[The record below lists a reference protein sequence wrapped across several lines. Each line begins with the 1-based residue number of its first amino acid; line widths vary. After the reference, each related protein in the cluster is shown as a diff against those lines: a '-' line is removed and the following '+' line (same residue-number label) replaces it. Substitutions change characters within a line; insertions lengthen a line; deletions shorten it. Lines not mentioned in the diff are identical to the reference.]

1 MSFTRYAPVAVPV
14 IVALICLIIMLSN
27 HDSHQIY
34 QKPNGLDYQNDDL
47 VNEVY
52 DFLRASRYD
61 DSINYEDE
69 DFDSKRDVLSDNTPT
84 KYTSNDRPRNI
95 SFADPSVDRAHSEKL
110 FVLPSD
116 FNRMMSRAFDGDDEH
131 KNIPEFLNPAPP
143 TPSVGQTY
151 SPMLSAES
159 RDPGSDSEVS
169 NMMSQAFD
177 DDSQNIAFSVEPSV
191 NIAPPMPSIST
202 EDEANLYLY
211 PAHSMLSAESSDSES
226 DLVDQIH
233 SIYSQTHRILSDITE
248 DSDENDDVNDNVDPN
263 YSIYNPNIHR
273 GPEDSDSTEDID
285 EKDDVKDTDHE
296 STGWACKTCT
306 YINSPLLNSCEMC
319 YTPKNHIQNDSP
331 FMAAADPIVDEIVD
345 QIFDDPNPDINV
357 DQIHDNHDRHHHSTE
372 DNEEKH
378 VSDQESDEKVCAIC
392 FDDLSPESRKTV
404 TGECNHNH
412 IFHTDCMD
420 TWIKR
425 KNICPL
431 CRAEWKPKVFV
442 SDNLEAVLIK
452 WFNKLNFAPK
462 RASNM
467 ARGFIEGLKA
477 NTDLDDKDNF
487 VEDLNG
493 SPDDSELVEMLSKL
507 IIDTG
512 NFDQSVIKNYVFNLL
527 NSCLDDM
534 YPQWQFQDNNGN
546 WRDFYGVA
554 GERAELA
561 YSQRDVKAQPATVD
575 VACRNCAWRGY
586 SFDFENMIETSLANR
601 DNWFRIRRTH

>member
-84 KYTSNDRPRNI
+84 KYNSDDNPRNI
-95 SFADPSVDRAHSEKL
+95 GFADPNGFKSV
-110 FVLPSD
+110 
-116 FNRMMSRAFDGDDEH
+116 
-131 KNIPEFLNPAPP
+131 I
-143 TPSVGQTY
+143 
-151 SPMLSAES
+151 
-159 RDPGSDSEVS
+159 
-169 NMMSQAFD
+169 QAFD
-177 DDSQNIAFSVEPSV
+177 EPSPIHIVPSPPSVTTEYKHNPMPYTDSEDSAFDDGSQNIAFVEPSV

>member
-84 KYTSNDRPRNI
+84 KYNSDDNPRNI
-95 SFADPSVDRAHSEKL
+95 GFADPNGFKSV
-110 FVLPSD
+110 
-116 FNRMMSRAFDGDDEH
+116 
-131 KNIPEFLNPAPP
+131 I
-143 TPSVGQTY
+143 
-151 SPMLSAES
+151 
-159 RDPGSDSEVS
+159 
-169 NMMSQAFD
+169 QAFD
-177 DDSQNIAFSVEPSV
+177 EPSPIHIVPSPPSVTTEYKHNPMPYTDSEDSAFDDGSQNIAFVEPSV

-319 YTPKNHIQNDSP
+319 YTPKNHTQ
-331 FMAAADPIVDEIVD
+331 
-345 QIFDDPNPDINV
+345 NV
-357 DQIHDNHDRHHHSTE
+357 DHILPNHDHHHHTAE
-372 DNEEKH
+372 DSEEKD
-378 VSDQESDEKVCAIC
+378 VSDDESDDESVENLCAIC

-452 WFNKLNFAPK
+452 KFIKLNYSPK
-462 RASNM
+462 QAMELAGSFTER
-467 ARGFIEGLKA
+467 LKA
-477 NTDLDDKDNF
+477 RQDLDDKDNF
-487 VEDLNG
+487 VEDLSE
-493 SPDDSELVEMLSKL
+493 SPDDSEIVEMLSEL
-507 IIDTG
+507 IKNTTHI
-512 NFDQSVIKNYVFNLL
+512 DQSAIKIYTFNIL

-534 YPQWQFQDNNGN
+534 YPKWQYFNNGD
-546 WRDFYGVA
+546 WHDFYDLA
-554 GERAELA
+554 GERAESA
-561 YSQRDVKAQPATVD
+561 YSQR
-575 VACRNCAWRGY
+575 
-586 SFDFENMIETSLANR
+586 
-601 DNWFRIRRTH
+601 H

>member
-84 KYTSNDRPRNI
+84 KYNSDDNPRNI
-95 SFADPSVDRAHSEKL
+95 GFADPNGFKSVIQ
-110 FVLPSD
+110 
-116 FNRMMSRAFDGDDEH
+116 AFDEPSPIHIVPSPPSVTTEYKHNPMPYTDSEDSASDEPSPNH
-131 KNIPEFLNPAPP
+131 VAHLPPPYHVAHLPPPYHVAHLPPPYHVAHLTQSTDSEDSDSDEPSTNSVPPMPYLYPAPP
-143 TPSVGQTY
+143 
-151 SPMLSAES
+151 
-159 RDPGSDSEVS
+159 
-169 NMMSQAFD
+169 MS
-177 DDSQNIAFSVEPSV
+177 SV
-191 NIAPPMPSIST
+191 NT
-202 EDEANLYLY
+202 EDEANLPFY
-211 PAHSMLSAESSDSES
+211 PDPSMPFAESSDS
-226 DLVDQIH
+226 
-233 SIYSQTHRILSDITE
+233 
-248 DSDENDDVNDNVDPN
+248 
-263 YSIYNPNIHR
+263 
-273 GPEDSDSTEDID
+273 
-285 EKDDVKDTDHE
+285 DHE

>member
-1 MSFTRYAPVAVPV
+1 MSFTRYAPIAVPV

-69 DFDSKRDVLSDNTPT
+69 DLDSKRDVLSDNTPT

-169 NMMSQAFD
+169 NMMSQASD
-177 DDSQNIAFSVEPSV
+177 EPSPNHV
-191 NIAPPMPSIST
+191 AHLPPPYHVAHLPPPYHVAHLTQSTDSEDSDSDEPSTNSAPPTPYLYPAPPMSSVNT
-202 EDEANLYLY
+202 EDEANLPFY
-211 PAHSMLSAESSDSES
+211 PDPSMPFAESSDS
-226 DLVDQIH
+226 
-233 SIYSQTHRILSDITE
+233 
-248 DSDENDDVNDNVDPN
+248 
-263 YSIYNPNIHR
+263 
-273 GPEDSDSTEDID
+273 
-285 EKDDVKDTDHE
+285 DHE

-493 SPDDSELVEMLSKL
+493 SPDDSEL
-507 IIDTG
+507 
-512 NFDQSVIKNYVFNLL
+512 
-527 NSCLDDM
+527 
-534 YPQWQFQDNNGN
+534 
-546 WRDFYGVA
+546 
-554 GERAELA
+554 
-561 YSQRDVKAQPATVD
+561 
-575 VACRNCAWRGY
+575 
-586 SFDFENMIETSLANR
+586 
-601 DNWFRIRRTH
+601 

>member
-1 MSFTRYAPVAVPV
+1 MSFTRYAPVAIPV

-69 DFDSKRDVLSDNTPT
+69 DLDSKRDVLSDNTPT
-84 KYTSNDRPRNI
+84 KYNSDDNPRNI
-95 SFADPSVDRAHSEKL
+95 GFADPNGFKSVIQ
-110 FVLPSD
+110 
-116 FNRMMSRAFDGDDEH
+116 AFDDPSPIHIVPSPPSMTTEYKH
-131 KNIPEFLNPAPP
+131 NPMSY
-143 TPSVGQTY
+143 T
-151 SPMLSAES
+151 
-159 RDPGSDSEVS
+159 DSEDS
-169 NMMSQAFD
+169 AFD

-226 DLVDQIH
+226 DL
-233 SIYSQTHRILSDITE
+233 
-248 DSDENDDVNDNVDPN
+248 
-263 YSIYNPNIHR
+263 
-273 GPEDSDSTEDID
+273 
-285 EKDDVKDTDHE
+285 DHE

-534 YPQWQFQDNNGN
+534 YPQ
-546 WRDFYGVA
+546 
-554 GERAELA
+554 
-561 YSQRDVKAQPATVD
+561 
-575 VACRNCAWRGY
+575 
-586 SFDFENMIETSLANR
+586 
-601 DNWFRIRRTH
+601 